1 MEYTDGE
8 RPPEAALREGK
19 GSVISGMND
28 IEQWLADIGLDQYG
42 PLFRA
47 QEIDLIVLPD
57 LRDGDLKELGIP
69 LGHRKRLLR
78 AISEI
83 QARDAGARDQ
93 ATTDTGTSIPK
104 TSAEAERRQITV
116 LFCDLVGSTELSTRL
131 DPEDMSELLRTYR
144 SCCAGTIARWDGY
157 IAKYMGDGVL
167 AYFGWPRS
175 HEDDA
180 ERAVRAGLEL
190 VAAVGRLDLGE
201 GNPLAARVGIAT
213 GQVVAGDLIGEG
225 DAQERNVVGDTPNL
239 AARLQSLASPNAIV
253 IAPDTRRLL
262 GSLFEFRDLGPL
274 AVKGF
279 ARPVSAC
286 EVLRASAA
294 ESRFE
299 ALRAQQT
306 PLVGREEG
314 IGVLLRRWQQAKEG
328 EGQVVLLSGEPGIGK
343 SRVGA
348 TLLERLAD
356 EPHVRLRYFCSP
368 HHSTSPMHPFI
379 SQLKRAAN
387 FEPDDPPRIKLD
399 NLETLFA
406 PSTKNLAEDVQL
418 MAELLA
424 IPTEER
430 YPPLK
435 LSPQQKKERTLAA
448 LLDNL
453 ESLAAKSTVLM
464 IYEDVHWV
472 DPTSLELLERMVDV
486 VERLP
491 VLLVITFRPE
501 FQPSWVG
508 LAHVTLHPLNKLNR
522 RESAKMLDRM
532 TAGKPLPR
540 EVAEQIIKHT
550 DGVPLFLEELTK
562 TVLEG
567 ALLEEQADRYVLT
580 GPLPPL
586 AIPTSLQASLM
597 ARLDRLASLKDV
609 AQIGAAIGREFSYE
623 LLAAVAGHSEHD
635 LQSALDQLVT
645 AGLIFRRG
653 TPPRVS
659 LQFKHALVQDA
670 AYSTLLRSRRQELH
684 ARIARVLEEAFPD
697 IVETQPE
704 LLAHHCTQAGLTE
717 QAIDYWQRAGE
728 RALTRSANLEA
739 SRHFGHGIE
748 MIKSLSYSPAHTRRE
763 FRLYLGLGPAN
774 RAIKGHAAPE
784 TLDAFTRARDL
795 FDADTSLPE
804 QMVVFYGLWGVHF
817 VRAEIEAAR
826 KVAEQAL
833 LLMARN
839 ADAASQAHA
848 NRLMGE
854 TLFAL
859 GEFVEA
865 RQYLQRA
872 IAFCDSDR
880 ATHTDLRFSFD
891 CKVGALAFLAWV
903 LCALGHL
910 EQAGSAATEAFTLS
924 VRLEHPLTSS
934 MALVGMVFLAEF
946 RRDTADLREHADA
959 QVALCAEHGITLFG
973 IWASFSQG
981 LARSWSGDPHAGI
994 VAMRAAMVAAES
1006 AHEGMWR
1013 PMRLGFLAEVHAG
1026 IGERELA
1033 LALLDEAIA
1042 LVATTKEGN
1051 FEAELHRMRGE
1062 ILLAQDKA
1070 AAEASFERALSIA
1083 RHQSAKLWELRAAV
1097 SLSRLWRDQGR
1108 RDDARSLLAPVYGWF
1123 TEGFATPDL
1132 QAARELLDTLHGA

>member
-1 MEYTDGE
+1 MDIAAWLRDLGLE
-8 RPPEAALREGK
+8 RYAPVFRD
-19 GSVISGMND
+19 ND
-28 IEQWLADIGLDQYG
+28 IDA
-42 PLFRA
+42 A
-47 QEIDLIVLPD
+47 VLPSLTGDD
-57 LRDGDLKELGIP
+57 LEKLGITSV
-69 LGHRKRLLR
+69 GHRRRLLD
-78 AISEI
+78 AIASLRVQPAPVRTTI
-83 QARDAGARDQ
+83 AAPIDAVRPLDRMEAHPAQ
-93 ATTDTGTSIPK
+93 
-104 TSAEAERRQITV
+104 AERRQITV
-116 LFCDLVGSTELSTRL
+116 LFCDLVGSTELSARL
-131 DPEDMSELLRTYR
+131 DPEDMSELLRIYR
-144 SCCAGTIARWDGY
+144 SCCAETIARWDGY
-157 IAKYMGDGVL
+157 IAKFMGDGVL

-190 VAAVGRLDLGE
+190 VGAVGRLDMGEDIPLGV
-201 GNPLAARVGIAT
+201 RVGIAT

-262 GSLFEFRDLGPL
+262 GSLFEFRDLDPFV
-274 AVKGF
+274 VKGF
-279 ARPVSAC
+279 AQPVLAC
-286 EVLRASAA
+286 EVLRATAA

-306 PLVGREEG
+306 PLVGREEV

-343 SRVGA
+343 SRIGA
-348 TLLERLAD
+348 TLLERLAG

-368 HHSTSPMHPFI
+368 YHSDSPLHPFI
-379 SQLKRAAN
+379 NQLKRAAC
-387 FEPDDPPRIKLD
+387 FEPDDPPRIKVD
-399 NLETLFA
+399 HLETLFA
-406 PSTKNLAEDVQL
+406 PSTKKLAEDVQL
-418 MAELLA
+418 VAELMT

-435 LSPQQKKERTLAA
+435 LSPQQKKERTLAT

-453 ESLAAKSTVLM
+453 ESLAAKSPVL
-464 IYEDVHWV
+464 IIFEDVHWV
-472 DPTSLELLERMVDV
+472 DPTSLEVLERMVDS
-486 VERLP
+486 VERWP

-501 FQPSWVG
+501 FQPPWVE
-508 LAHVTLHPLNKLNR
+508 LAHVTLHRLKKLNR
-522 RESAKMLDRM
+522 RESATLLDRL

-550 DGVPLFLEELTK
+550 DGVPLFMEELTK
-562 TVLEG
+562 TVLES
-567 ALLEEQADRYVLT
+567 ALLEEQVDRYVLT

-623 LLAAVAGHSEHD
+623 LLAAVAGRSKAD
-635 LQSALDQLVT
+635 LQLALDQLVA

-670 AYSTLLRSRRQELH
+670 AYATLLRSRRQELH
-684 ARIARVLEEAFPD
+684 ARIARVLEEAFPET
-697 IVETQPE
+697 VETQPE
-704 LLAHHCTQAGLTE
+704 LLAHHYTQAGLTG

-739 SRHFGHGIE
+739 YRHFGQGIE
-748 MIKSLSYSPAHTRRE
+748 LMMSLSPSPERTRRE

-795 FDADTSLPE
+795 IDADTSLPE

-826 KVAEQAL
+826 NVAEQAL
-833 LLMARN
+833 RLMARN
-839 ADAASQAHA
+839 ADPASQAHA

-859 GEFVEA
+859 GDFVEA

-880 ATHTDLRFSFD
+880 GTVTDLRFSFAP
-891 CKVGALAFLAWV
+891 KVGALAFLAWV
-903 LCALGHL
+903 LCAMGHL
-910 EQAGSAATEAFTLS
+910 EQAGAAATEALTLS

-934 MALVGMVFLAEF
+934 MALVGKIFLAEF
-946 RRDTADLREHADA
+946 RRDTTDLREPADA

-981 LARSWSGDPHAGI
+981 LARSWSGDPRAGI
-994 VAMRAAMVAAES
+994 VAMRAAMAAAEN

-1026 IGERELA
+1026 IGERKLA

-1042 LVATTKEGN
+1042 LVTTTKEKN

-1062 ILLAQDKA
+1062 VLLAQDKA

-1097 SLSRLWRDQGR
+1097 SLARLWRDQGR
-1108 RDDARSLLAPVYGWF
+1108 NEKATDLLAPVYGWF

-1132 QAARELLDTLHGA
+1132 QAAKELLDILRSA